1 MNVTF
6 PVEMHK
12 FLLIFTFVFLFVALL
27 RDRAVWCSVPQVEA
41 I

>member
-6 PVEMHK
+6 TVEMHK
-12 FLLIFTFVFLFVALL
+12 FLLIFTFIFYLHF
-27 RDRAVWCSVPQVEA
+27 